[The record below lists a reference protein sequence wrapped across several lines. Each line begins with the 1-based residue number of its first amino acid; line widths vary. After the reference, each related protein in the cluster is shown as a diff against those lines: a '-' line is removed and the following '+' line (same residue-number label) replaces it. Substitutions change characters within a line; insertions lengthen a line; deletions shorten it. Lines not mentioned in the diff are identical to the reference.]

1 MLNTGLKGRFWPIFF
16 FKQRRRG
23 TKDSCDSPTRCAD
36 VLALTAA
43 KEALDRGIRRMRQHH
58 DRSHDPGKVRR
69 FRRKPRHHVSNYD
82 GRRGR
87 VLACSSSAARF
98 RTSVPRF
105 ASRRLGETRIS
116 RPGQD
121 GYPIGASTEVM
132 RITGSPVFENK
143 SGLNTVLNRAF
154 WTLRPC

>member
-121 GYPIGASTEVM
+121 GYPIGAWAKHRAKPRFLDAPTM
-132 RITGSPVFENK
+132 LNTGSKAGPNGPTG
-143 SGLNTVLNRAF
+143 GL
-154 WTLRPC
+154 